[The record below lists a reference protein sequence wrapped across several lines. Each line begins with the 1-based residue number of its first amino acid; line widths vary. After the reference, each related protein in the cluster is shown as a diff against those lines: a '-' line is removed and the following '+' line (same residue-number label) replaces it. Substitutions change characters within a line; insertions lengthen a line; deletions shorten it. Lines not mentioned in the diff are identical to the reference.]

1 MSTKITKSNPTVE
14 LFLSRSQINGL
25 MYVVDC
31 YLEADPDHKYG
42 QFAKKMKD
50 KILNHASIIMRD
62 NEETVKLHMYET
74 DIAIML
80 KLYSTYI
87 SAVQEMPKDY
97 FLEIVDARKN
107 KTISV

>member
-1 MSTKITKSNPTVE
+1 
-14 LFLSRSQINGL
+14 

>member
-87 SAVQEMPKDY
+87 SAIQEMPKDY

-107 KTISV
+107 KSISV

>member
-1 MSTKITKSNPTVE
+1 MSSSKNKSNPTVE
-14 LFLSRSQINGL
+14 LFLSHSQINGL

-42 QFAKKMKD
+42 QFARKMKD
-50 KILNHASIIMRD
+50 KIINHASIIVRD
-62 NEETVKLHMYET
+62 DEETVKLHMYET

-87 SAVQEMPKDY
+87 SAIQEMPKDY

-107 KTISV
+107 KSISV